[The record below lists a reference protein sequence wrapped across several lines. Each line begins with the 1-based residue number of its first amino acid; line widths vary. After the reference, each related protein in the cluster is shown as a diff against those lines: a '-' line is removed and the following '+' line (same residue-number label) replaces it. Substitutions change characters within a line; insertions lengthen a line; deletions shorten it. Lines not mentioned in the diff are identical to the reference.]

1 MAGRNANE
9 DVVMSLG
16 DHLEELRARVLLA
29 LVGLAIGVCVALGFG
44 QWIIRF
50 IELPYEQVRAH
61 HKELAA
67 LAYLAP
73 ADAFI
78 AYTKVAII
86 AGLILS
92 SPWVFYQLWM
102 FVAAG
107 LYPHERRYVYIA
119 VPFCATLFVLGALF
133 FLFVIARITL
143 EFFVTFGNF
152 IGVVP
157 MWMLDRY
164 ISFMTMMMLVFGLA
178 FQTPAVVFVLYKI
191 GIVSIQ
197 TLRSIRKYAVF
208 GAVVVG
214 GVATPSVDVVSQIAL
229 AVPLYL
235 LYELG
240 IVLCVLSD
248 RKKKASDD
256 VTPAPTDR
264 G

>member
-1 MAGRNANE
+1 
-9 DVVMSLG
+9 
-16 DHLEELRARVLLA
+16 
-29 LVGLAIGVCVALGFG
+29 
-44 QWIIRF
+44 
-50 IELPYEQVRAH
+50 
-61 HKELAA
+61 
-67 LAYLAP
+67 
-73 ADAFI
+73 
-78 AYTKVAII
+78 
-86 AGLILS
+86 
-92 SPWVFYQLWM
+92 
-102 FVAAG
+102 
-107 LYPHERRYVYIA
+107 
-119 VPFCATLFVLGALF
+119 
-133 FLFVIARITL
+133 
-143 EFFVTFGNF
+143 
-152 IGVVP
+152 

-164 ISFMTMMMLVFGLA
+164 ISFMTMMMLVFGLS

-197 TLRSIRKYAVF
+197 TLRSIRKYAIF

-214 GVATPSVDVVSQIAL
+214 GVATPSVDMVSQIAL